1 MGVGGGGG
9 ALEGQDAVEVSA
21 NLLRVATLQAFPVAA
36 DVQVLWVLA
45 VQVDGN
51 IFPPAQC
58 VKLSEKPP
66 RKDIVFGRWKYL
78 PTCPVY

>member
-21 NLLRVATLQAFPVAA
+21 NLLRVATLKAFPVAA
-36 DVQVLWVLA
+36 DVQVLWVLT

-51 IFPPAQC
+51 VFPPASC
-58 VKLSEKPP
+58 VKHSEK
-66 RKDIVFGRWKYL
+66 L
-78 PTCPVY
+78 PSKHMVHTFLCKVL